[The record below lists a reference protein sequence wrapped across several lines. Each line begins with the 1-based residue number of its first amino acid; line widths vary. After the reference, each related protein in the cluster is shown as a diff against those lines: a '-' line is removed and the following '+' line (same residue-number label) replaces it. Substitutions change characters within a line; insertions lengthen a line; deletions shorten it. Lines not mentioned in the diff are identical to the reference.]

1 LVGAWL
7 IDVVLEAETLEDVER
22 VRRVANEVGVPANWR
37 LPSGLL
43 DALDAI
49 DNETPL
55 GVGIKEI
62 AVLPGAAVSRGFM
75 AAADNLPREIG
86 RFVDGLTDH
95 EGRELDLV
103 LVHQVEDSGDALV
116 HAVLEDAVGRQ
127 IGQTLLHRF
136 FEEAGRAGDRLTA
149 TLEHEREADG
159 KTGTVRPERISRRHD
174 ALLIQWVIDEADR
187 RELLYLNL
195 TKS

>member
-1 LVGAWL
+1 
-7 IDVVLEAETLEDVER
+7 
-22 VRRVANEVGVPANWR
+22 
-37 LPSGLL
+37 
-43 DALDAI
+43 
-49 DNETPL
+49 
-55 GVGIKEI
+55 
-62 AVLPGAAVSRGFM
+62 
-75 AAADNLPREIG
+75 
-86 RFVDGLTDH
+86 
-95 EGRELDLV
+95 
-103 LVHQVEDSGDALV
+103 
-116 HAVLEDAVGRQ
+116 
-127 IGQTLLHRF
+127 LHRF